1 MTGNRKDRERIIMA
15 KVLRRERLVPNIHLL
30 EVHAPE
36 VARRSRPGQFVIVM
50 SDERGERIPLTI
62 ADWDA
67 KRGSVTSIFMVVGTS
82 TQKLSLLKEGDDLP
96 VYVGPLGRPSD
107 IQNFGTVVCAG
118 GCFGIAAIYP
128 IARALKQAGNRVLTL
143 IDVKASYL
151 FYWEDKLKKV
161 SDGLFV
167 SARDS
172 RYDSNEYIP
181 YKLDSL
187 LKKEKKI
194 DRVVAIGCTYLMYR
208 CAEATRP
215 AGVKTMVSLNP
226 IMVDGTG
233 MCGACRVTADGKT
246 KFACVDG
253 PDFDGHTIDWP
264 ELFARRKS
272 YFDDEVKSLCAFER
286 ERFS

>member
-1 MTGNRKDRERIIMA
+1 MA
-15 KVLRRERLVPNIHLL
+15 KILRRERLVPNIHLL
-30 EVHAPE
+30 EVYAPE
-36 VARRSRPGQFVIVM
+36 VARKSRPGQFVIIM

-67 KRGSVTSIFMVVGTS
+67 KRGTVTSVFMLVGTS
-82 TQKLSLLKEGDDLP
+82 TQKLSLLKPGAELP

-151 FYWEDKLKKV
+151 FYWEEKLKKV
-161 SDGLFV
+161 SDELLV
-167 SARDS
+167 SSRDS
-172 RYDSNEYIP
+172 RYESKEYIP
-181 YKLDSL
+181 SKLDL
-187 LKKEKKI
+187 LIKAERKI

-208 CAEATRP
+208 CSEATRP

-253 PDFDGHTIDWP
+253 PDFDGHTIDWA
-264 ELFARRKS
+264 ELFSRRKS
-272 YFDDEVKSLCAFER
+272 YFDDEVRSLCAFER
-286 ERFS
+286 ERF

>member
-1 MTGNRKDRERIIMA
+1 MA

-36 VARRSRPGQFVIVM
+36 VARKCRPGQFVIIM

-62 ADWDA
+62 ADWDVE
-67 KRGSVTSIFMVVGTS
+67 RGAVTSVFMVVGTS
-82 TQKLSLLKEGDDLP
+82 TEKLSLLEPGDDLP

-128 IARALKQAGNRVLTL
+128 ITRALKEAGNRVLTL
-143 IDVKASYL
+143 IDVKANYL

-161 SDGLFV
+161 SDRLFV

-172 RYDSNEYIP
+172 RYDSKEYIP
-181 YKLDSL
+181 YKLDRII
-187 LKKEKKI
+187 KEEKKI

-233 MCGACRVTADGKT
+233 MCGACRVTAEGKT

-253 PDFDGHTIDWP
+253 PDFDGHSIDWP
-264 ELFARRKS
+264 ELFSRRKS
-272 YFDDEVKSLCAFER
+272 YFDEEVKSLCAFEK